1 VRVVHADFGLG
12 AAPERGVSAETM
24 VLVRAAV
31 APLHAEPK
39 ASSEQV
45 SQSVA
50 GHLAVILEMRDGWR
64 RVRLA
69 DSYEGWMHEG
79 YLDARVLSA
88 EAAHE
93 WMTTARHSLG
103 CTIHDAS
110 ADMERSLPLGARVA
124 KDAKIVD
131 GGVLDESEIRR
142 RYPPVGTEICASA
155 ARYFW
160 STSYQ
165 WGGITPWGA
174 DCSGMVQMVFGLHG
188 AALPRDAR
196 QQAELGAALEIVPE
210 AWRAGDLLFFSDR
223 ADGRITHVA
232 IVAQQRTLMH
242 VAIGRGGFAVEH
254 LGEAG
259 DAYTSALM
267 GRLRSAR
274 RVIAA

>member
-1 VRVVHADFGLG
+1 
-12 AAPERGVSAETM
+12 VSAEAIM
-24 VLVRAAV
+24 LVRAAV
-31 APLHAEPK
+31 APLHAEPR

-50 GHLAVILEMRDGWR
+50 GQLAVILETREGWR

-69 DSYEGWMHEG
+69 DGYEGWMHEG
-79 YLDARVLSA
+79 YLDARALSA

-93 WMTTARHSLG
+93 WAMSARHSLG
-103 CTIHDAS
+103 CTVYDAIT
-110 ADMERSLPLGARVA
+110 DMERALPLGARVA
-124 KDAKIVD
+124 SDVRIVA
-131 GGVLDESEIRR
+131 GGVLDEAEIRR
-142 RYPPVGTEICASA
+142 RYPPGGVEICASA

-165 WGGITPWGA
+165 WGGVTPWGA
-174 DCSGMVQMVFGLHG
+174 DCSGMVQTVFGLHG

-196 QQAELGAALEIVPE
+196 QQAELGVALELVSE

-254 LGEAG
+254 LGGAG
-259 DAYTSALM
+259 DAYTAALM
-267 GRLRSAR
+267 GRLKVAR
-274 RVIAA
+274 RVLGG